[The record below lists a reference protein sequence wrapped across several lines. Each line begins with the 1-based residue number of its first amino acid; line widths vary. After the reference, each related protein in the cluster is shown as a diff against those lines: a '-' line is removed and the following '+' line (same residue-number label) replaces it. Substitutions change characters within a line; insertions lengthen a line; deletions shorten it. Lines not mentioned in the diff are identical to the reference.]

1 MWVDS
6 LRLLRARAL
15 FWITLGISL
24 LAAVMYLSVGFTDSG
39 ISVMFGMANLDND
52 VIRRGTE
59 MAELFYLGLFSKF
72 IVGLWLSWIAVILGL
87 ISCAPVF
94 PDFMAEG
101 SIGIALAKPV
111 GRLKLFLCKFLS
123 GLAFMVVQVGLFCV
137 IVFFAIRWRVGVW
150 NPTVFLAVP
159 LVTLVFSYLYSVA
172 VMTSVRTKSALAS
185 VLAAILV
192 WFVAWMGQKSEEVLY
207 MFAYQPGRGA
217 EVMGGATEE
226 GRAQWKSWHKASV
239 AMMAFL
245 PKTGETMNL
254 MDRWIQVGKHHGF
267 SNSQFAASV
276 FGMAQKQETMKDEA
290 VDKAIERH
298 SVTYVLGTSMLF
310 ELAVL
315 GLAGWSFCRKDF

>member
-15 FWITLGISL
+15 FWVTLGISL
-24 LAAVMYLSVGFTDSG
+24 LAAVMYLSVGFTDKG
-39 ISVMFGMANLDND
+39 ISVMFGMAELDND
-52 VIRRGTE
+52 IIRRGSE
-59 MAELFYLGLFSKF
+59 VAELFYLGLFSKF
-72 IVGLWLSWIAVILGL
+72 IVGLWLSWIAVMLGL

-111 GRLKLFLCKFLS
+111 GRLKLFLCKYIS

-137 IVFFAIRWRVGVW
+137 IVFFAIRWRIGVW

-159 LVTLVFSYLYSVA
+159 LVTLVFSYLYAVT
-172 VMTSVRTKSALAS
+172 VMTAVRTKSALAS

-207 MFAYQPGRGA
+207 MFAYQPGSQS
-217 EVMGGATEE
+217 EMMGGVTEE
-226 GRAQWKSWHKASV
+226 GRAQWKTWHQASV
-239 AMMAFL
+239 AMMACL

-254 MDRWIQVGKHHGF
+254 MDRWIQVGKHRGF
-267 SNSQFAASV
+267 SNTQFAASV
-276 FGMAQKQETMKDEA
+276 FGMQPKRDEA

-298 SVTYVLGTSMLF
+298 SVAYVLGTSMLF
-310 ELAVL
+310 ELVVL
-315 GLAGWSFCRKDF
+315 GLAAWTFCRKDF